1 MSSYELCAGLLDRPN
16 RSKEQAVCD
25 EIKEE
30 LGYVVKPEDLEFV
43 GRSSS
48 SAACSFPSSR
58 CCRHVR
64 FSHVHV
70 LRGSHSGSEEVSRR
84 WFERGRGA
92 NFRIP
97 RPSFRN
103 GCFSRRL
110 RPRKVGFDYDGNV
123 LVASF
128 TRKKLSCG
136 QTNKMACLLETLPFL
151 PFHIFHHNKNVFT
164 MVFTTQNKTI
174 LSSNK
179 QCDTFVRKYHS
190 LANERLPPARYPPA
204 SEFAPAFAL

>member
-1 MSSYELCAGLLDRPN
+1 MCSSLEKIRSSFACNSFVLQCILVLVNCRKKRSRIRIWGTGWFPCLFSRPSYELCAGLLDRPN
-16 RSKEQAVCD
+16 RTKEQAVCD
-25 EIKEE
+25 EIREE

-43 GRSSS
+43 GRSIFFYSNSS
-48 SAACSFPSSR
+48 ISSR
-58 CCRHVR
+58 RCRNVWR
-64 FSHVHV
+64 SHVHV
-70 LRGSHSGSEEVSRR
+70 LRGSNSRSEAVSRR

-110 RPRKVGFDYDGNV
+110 RPRKIGFDYDGNV

-136 QTNKMACLLETLPFL
+136 QANKMRCLLGNVLYGWCTLF
-151 PFHIFHHNKNVFT
+151 
-164 MVFTTQNKTI
+164 FTT
-174 LSSNK
+174 
-179 QCDTFVRKYHS
+179 
-190 LANERLPPARYPPA
+190 
-204 SEFAPAFAL
+204 